1 MIWFSALLYGVL
13 YASLLSCLALRAFAV
28 YVAVCRWA
36 VCCAGAGRHAC
47 CMYAQALRVSR
58 QALTYIPVQPAVYS
72 PPPPP
77 PHPSTT
83 PTLATL
89 VLFLLLLAARW
100 VAPLLGGR
108 ILCSYPVKAVIPF
121 LPDDLLGGMFGK
133 ALRSA
138 GRLGGKGVLSR
149 HGTHVLTPI
158 GVTWGASC

>member
-1 MIWFSALLYGVL
+1 
-13 YASLLSCLALRAFAV
+13 
-28 YVAVCRWA
+28 
-36 VCCAGAGRHAC
+36 
-47 CMYAQALRVSR
+47 MYAQALRVSR

-89 VLFLLLLAARW
+89 VLFLLVLAARW

-149 HGTHVLTPI
+149 HGDTRPPADRRDLGCLVLGRRGCTVHCQSEPRL
-158 GVTWGASC
+158 GDSFDMLTGGFANACVGNPCRLW